1 MPSPSVHSLY
11 FDAVQALFGTKAH
24 WPCSTSFQ
32 AGTDSTTEPMVP
44 ERGHPQFP
52 DVGDPLKMKAELQR
66 PILRRGLTTY
76 FPGHSSGGG
85 RLVVPLVFG
94 FVCCGPW
101 MACAVLYFL
110 SYFVSCFVFYLVLY
124 SVRVCSLQAEQSN
137 GLDAASKN
145 AAPVLSGLVFRLIF
159 RLVLVFGPAIGES
172 ST

>member
-66 PILRRGLTTY
+66 PILCYPLLQNPVREKKDGDALNRGLQRQLETEAT
-76 FPGHSSGGG
+76 
-85 RLVVPLVFG
+85 
-94 FVCCGPW
+94 
-101 MACAVLYFL
+101 
-110 SYFVSCFVFYLVLY
+110 
-124 SVRVCSLQAEQSN
+124 E
-137 GLDAASKN
+137 
-145 AAPVLSGLVFRLIF
+145 
-159 RLVLVFGPAIGES
+159 
-172 ST
+172 